1 MIEMKTYPYSLIFRS
16 TEGWW
21 EDEVYIYETEQEAV
35 NHMEL
40 FRDDDS
46 GLYTMIQV
54 MKDGVILHE
63 ITF

>member
-54 MKDGVILHE
+54 MKDGEILHE